1 MNRKLMLAFILTL
14 VSVSVIL
21 VGAARFDGAA
31 TASSTAA
38 QDFDVCLTDDDGG
51 AASLRFNSR
60 SGDYIFCAGNRRNFT
75 GQGSVTKVG
84 RVVAIQH
91 QTGDRRLL
99 ASVNLS
105 AKTGSGSIQSP
116 AGTTVASI
124 SDRNT
129 ADSNCQCR

>member
-1 MNRKLMLAFILTL
+1 MNRKLLLTFILAL

-21 VGAARFDGAA
+21 VRAARFNSAAGA
-31 TASSTAA
+31 AA
-38 QDFDVCLTDDDGG
+38 QDYDVCLTDDDGS

-60 SGDYIFCAGNRRNFT
+60 SGDYIFCAGGGRNFT
-75 GQGSVTKVG
+75 GQGTITKVG

-91 QTGDRRLL
+91 QTGDRRLV

-116 AGTTVASI
+116 IGTTVASI